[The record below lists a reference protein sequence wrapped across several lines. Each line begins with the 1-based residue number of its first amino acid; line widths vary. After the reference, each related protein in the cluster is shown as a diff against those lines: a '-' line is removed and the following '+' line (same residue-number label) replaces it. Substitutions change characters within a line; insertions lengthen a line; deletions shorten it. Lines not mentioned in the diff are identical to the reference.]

1 MGVLVGTM
9 SLIDA
14 EVPLMSLL
22 HHTMAAE
29 IRRLGHQLSTQRS
42 LVRRSNARSPLPER
56 RARCSPSCIR
66 FGPTPTT
73 SCFIGTMPSL
83 DGVGSRHPPGS
94 AGSVAGA
101 HAPAQTAYSFLDVS
115 RDPKDSGEEK
125 FFDLRILDPF

>member
-1 MGVLVGTM
+1 M

-14 EVPLMSLL
+14 GVPLMSLV
-22 HHTMAAE
+22 HYTMIAD
-29 IRRLGHQLSTQRS
+29 IRRLGPPA
-42 LVRRSNARSPLPER
+42 VNAAFASPALERAIAPAPVAPEQ
-56 RARCSPSCIR
+56 RARCSRSCIR
-66 FGPTPTT
+66 FGPAPTT
-73 SCFIGTMPSL
+73 TCFIGTMPSL

-125 FFDLRILDPF
+125 FF